1 MARLLSGINSSADD
15 LPSNLHVGT
24 DFVAII
30 AAFLCALICVLGVFA
45 MARCACLRR
54 TTTTSSSSSRTH
66 SSAAKKGVDK
76 KVIQSLPKFTFTSS
90 AAARE
95 AGFAAEEC
103 AICLAEFSQ
112 GNEIRVLPDC
122 GHGFHTECI
131 DKWLAARSSCPSC
144 RQCLAPVRCQK
155 CGHSPAGRKAL
166 EEGTFLP

>member
-1 MARLLSGINSSADD
+1 MARFLSGLNSSADD
-15 LPSNLHVGT
+15 LPSDIHAGT
-24 DFVAII
+24 DFVAVI

-45 MARCACLRR
+45 MARCAWLRR
-54 TTTTSSSSSRTH
+54 TTTTTH
-66 SSAAKKGVDK
+66 SKKGADK
-76 KVIQSLPKFTFTSS
+76 KLIQTLPKFTFTSS

-95 AGFAAEEC
+95 AGFATEEC
-103 AICLAEFSQ
+103 AICLAEFAE

-122 GHGFHTECI
+122 GHGFHAECV

-155 CGHSPAGRKAL
+155 CGHTPAGRKAV